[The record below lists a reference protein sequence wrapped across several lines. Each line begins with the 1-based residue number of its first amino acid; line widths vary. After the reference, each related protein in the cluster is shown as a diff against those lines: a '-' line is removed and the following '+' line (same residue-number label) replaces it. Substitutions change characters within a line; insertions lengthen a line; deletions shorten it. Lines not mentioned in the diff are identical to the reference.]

1 MTLNFSMNLIY
12 HETDKNADVGPF
24 PRLKMVV
31 SLLPKFSRDP
41 AKLKLVT
48 THLQQSQILSKF
60 G

>member
-1 MTLNFSMNLIY
+1 MRMSV
-12 HETDKNADVGPF
+12 HF

-31 SLLPKFSRDP
+31 SLLPKFSHDP

-48 THLQQSQILSKF
+48 TLLQQSHILSKF